1 MASSGRVAERELKSA
16 HLLEVI
22 GDLDVSNAGPFADLL
37 FAAVARADARIV
49 IDLDRADFI
58 DSTVLNA
65 LYEAGRRLR
74 RSGGKLAI
82 VCTKDHLYRVLE
94 AAGLERSFPIVR
106 SREDALA
113 ALG

>member
-1 MASSGRVAERELKSA
+1 MASSGGIAESNLDGSRLI
-16 HLLEVI
+16 EVT

-37 FAAVARADARIV
+37 FAAVARPDPRIV
-49 IDLDRADFI
+49 IDLERADFI
-58 DSTVLNA
+58 DSTILNA

-74 RSGGKLAI
+74 RNGGKLAI
-82 VCTKDHLYRVLE
+82 VCPKGHLYRVLE
-94 AAGLERSFPIVR
+94 VAGLDSSFPIVA

>member
-1 MASSGRVAERELKSA
+1 MGVAERELESA
-16 HLLEVI
+16 HLIEVS

-37 FAAVARADARIV
+37 FAAVARPDPRIV
-49 IDLDRADFI
+49 IDLGRADFI

-74 RSGGKLAI
+74 RNGGKLAI
-82 VCTKDHLYRVLE
+82 VSPRGHLYRVLE
-94 AAGLERSFPIVR
+94 VAGLDGSFPIVA